1 VRRGASW
8 TAAYRRQLTVA
19 AVARPVR
26 DGVGALGVL
35 AAERSWLVLAQT
47 ASAQRSVQPVSRGRA
62 SSPWSTRPAG
72 TPRRRSPVSS
82 RRCPPIR
89 VRRPGSGCPAVR
101 CPVTW
106 GWSSRGSGG
115 RTAAVQLS
123 VVQPSAVRC
132 PSVRCPGVWCLPS
145 SVRTRPSPPPQA
157 VALGTRSRWPG
168 DPGHRDGWRPCGCRA
183 VDGSIDGRGG
193 RDAGD
198 AAEVALVK
206 GAGGGPG
213 LPVGCG
219 PRRPRL
225 PAERPGRPGRRAE
238 RPVAGGCAVGTR
250 GRLQRE
256 VAAAAAWLPPSG
268 WGRDHGGW
276 SWPSLTPGWAAP
288 KGPLEVPAGMGVRPQ
303 RGPSRQRARPARCR
317 QRSDLRRWVV
327 GLPGLEPGTSSL
339 SAIQGSAPCGPLFP
353 QLAADRRA

>member
-26 DGVGALGVL
+26 GGVGAPGVL
-35 AAERSWLVLAQT
+35 AAERSWWLLAQT
-47 ASAQRSVQPVSRGRA
+47 ASAQRSVQPVSGGRA

-89 VRRPGSGCPAVR
+89 SRRPGSGCPAVR

-106 GWSSRGSGG
+106 GWSSRGPAVG
-115 RTAAVQLS
+115 RLLSSCPLSSCPVSIRAVSSRLVSALVGPDAS
-123 VVQPSAVRC
+123 V
-132 PSVRCPGVWCLPS
+132 
-145 SVRTRPSPPPQA
+145 SPTQA
-157 VALGTRSRWPG
+157 VAGGTRSRWPG

-193 RDAGD
+193 RDAGA

-206 GAGGGPG
+206 GG
-213 LPVGCG
+213 
-219 PRRPRL
+219 RW
-225 PAERPGRPGRRAE
+225 RPGPPGWVRAAAAALARRAT
-238 RPVAGGCAVGTR
+238 RQARPACGAPVAAGCAVGTR

-276 SWPSLTPGWAAP
+276 SSPRLTAGWAAP
-288 KGPLEVPAGMGVRPQ
+288 EGPGEVPTGMGVRPQ
-303 RGPSRQRARPARCR
+303 RGPSRQRALPARCR
-317 QRSDLRRWVV
+317 QRSDLRR
-327 GLPGLEPGTSSL
+327 
-339 SAIQGSAPCGPLFP
+339 
-353 QLAADRRA
+353 